1 MDQTLD
7 PRLLAAMT
15 EHLKECALC
24 SSLLAD
30 VGDLRRSLREL
41 PEIPLPPNLIRNI
54 LERTTGTPVKRSLWG
69 DLFVPTIRPF
79 LTQRYAFGTGIM
91 LVFLSLL
98 VNTLGPAFATMGYS
112 DLSPSGMAENADR
125 VTDQLK
131 KKWAQVKVYEAK
143 VVGEVKLIKEDLYGR
158 LDYYLINLLF
168 KSYSQSVQEEEQKRQ
183 DQERTKER

>member
-1 MDQTLD
+1 
-7 PRLLAAMT
+7 
-15 EHLKECALC
+15 
-24 SSLLAD
+24 
-30 VGDLRRSLREL
+30 
-41 PEIPLPPNLIRNI
+41 
-54 LERTTGTPVKRSLWG
+54 
-69 DLFVPTIRPF
+69 
-79 LTQRYAFGTGIM
+79 
-91 LVFLSLL
+91 
-98 VNTLGPAFATMGYS
+98 
-112 DLSPSGMAENADR
+112 MAENADR